1 MVITHRALTAL
12 VALAAAGLLAAC
24 SGSQQQ
30 DIGVATVGL
39 ATVTE
44 VVEAPAN
51 VVARATAEVT
61 APASGRVI
69 AIAVQDGQQ
78 VTAGQVLVRLASPQA
93 TSALAQAQQADAAAA
108 ASANVALPRVDA
120 SGLAA
125 ADAAAQQSFAS
136 AKAAA
141 EQIPDATLRAQALAQ
156 IATAQAQYASARVA
170 AQRAVANANSGIAG
184 LEAVASS
191 LAQTQRASTRAALA
205 VAQATVDA
213 LVVKAP
219 IAGTVVLGGVSSGGG
234 SSDVSSLVS
243 QLPSSVQ
250 GQAQS
255 LLGGGSS
262 PSVTSG
268 ALTVGM
274 PVSSGS
280 TLLSVTD
287 VSAMSLVATVD
298 ETDVLTVKPG
308 VEADVSLDA
317 VPDASYAGTVTS
329 VDLAPTTSSRG
340 GVSYVVRLSLGGGT
354 TASGD
359 PAPAPRPGMSAVASL
374 RVLTAKDAVAVPAA
388 AVFRD
393 GNRDAVWVVQNGV
406 AHRRDVVLG
415 AQGESQV
422 QVASGLAV
430 GERVVVKGADKVTE
444 GQQVEGG

>member
-1 MVITHRALTAL
+1 
-12 VALAAAGLLAAC
+12 
-24 SGSQQQ
+24 
-30 DIGVATVGL
+30 
-39 ATVTE
+39 
-44 VVEAPAN
+44 
-51 VVARATAEVT
+51 
-61 APASGRVI
+61 
-69 AIAVQDGQQ
+69 QQ
-78 VTAGQVLVRLASPQA
+78 VTAGQVLVRLSSPQA

-191 LAQTQRASTRAALA
+191 LAQTQRASTSAALA

-219 IAGTVVLGGVSSGGG
+219 IAGTVVLGGVASGGG

-255 LLGGGSS
+255 LLGGSS
-262 PSVTSG
+262 SSSVTSG

-287 VSAMSLVATVD
+287 VSTMSLVATVD

-308 VEADVSLDA
+308 IEADVSLDA

-374 RVLTAKDAVAVPAA
+374 RVLTAKAAVAVPAA

-393 GNRDAVWVVQNGV
+393 GDRDAVWVVENGV
-406 AHRRDVVLG
+406 AHRRFVVLG

-422 QVASGLAV
+422 QISSGLAV